1 MAGKSIRELV
11 IKVTQKNAIKVS
23 KDIDRISDSLL
34 EATEYAELFNQ
45 TLEEVSATPFG
56 SLVKSLD
63 SIEKHLE
70 DISRETRQTKNSIGA
85 LRNESRDA
93 TEEMIHGFDQFGQTL
108 VRVSDDITDLGNDTV
123 RASQKAEKGMAGLTE
138 ATVKAKGTTKS
149 YTKEQGR
156 LGNAM
161 KDTTRQG
168 TNQSRQ
174 FSKMAQQAGGLASA
188 YAIVAANVF
197 ALSEAFRLLSDAAVV
212 DRLEEVS
219 TVISAGIGVSISG
232 TAEAMKE
239 ATDGAISYQ
248 AALRQAA
255 AATAFG
261 FDTQQIEE
269 FTQVARRASV
279 VLGVEMTDALNRVIR
294 GISKAEVELL
304 DELGVTVRLNEAFA
318 RYAAQHNIAANSLN
332 SFQRQQALANEVVL
346 KSEQNLG
353 AADDALQSTSWEK
366 FGANVSSA
374 TNSML
379 RAISTSE
386 VLTHTLEGLNRVF
399 ESFVYDSRAE
409 ATDTP
414 FTRTLEDADGALQK
428 IVAYNNLEKERN
440 KLLKDTAKV
449 QEKISKLEAQ
459 GARGGAA
466 GALDG
471 VLAFGEGSKKLRSA
485 NDELDLLNDELAA
498 LNNETK
504 LSNESLQAFADGLG
518 ISTTEVGLMSD
529 SIQNLSLLSRSLGS
543 DLTSFNNDVMGKDSN
558 PYRGL
563 SSSIQ
568 EASRDIDKLL
578 AKNLSLEDSLEKLK
592 ISKDQY
598 YQFGNIQGYIGL
610 LDDQLEKELE
620 IQKIADGHSETVN
633 GQLYLAQEQ
642 LVLMQQR
649 HQYQQAAAGADEL
662 TLDQKKEQHALEQ
675 KIVGLEKRS
684 QAISYKNLQE
694 QYAISTAIHDAN
706 SARETALGASLRE
719 KETQEAILQAMK
731 DQNAAAAARGD
742 SPVYGSAQMNTQNDA
757 VAGSDNAL
765 DSSLNQAN
773 VAAQQQALQSLSP
786 DLASATSSVYALAD
800 AWEIMG
806 AASAS
811 SAQTAQAA
819 ASAMSSGLS
828 AISSLVT
835 ASSAATVSGIDAE
848 IAALES
854 SGLTQEEQEQKTKE
868 LNKKKIKE
876 QEKTAK
882 ASILIST
889 AQGMM
894 LAIATSGNIYA
905 GIALAAATAAAGAMA
920 YQQAS
925 NSASSQLASLEGA
938 TSAGSSPSS
947 LTVGD
952 TDTNQSVDLSN
963 SATAAER
970 SQSLGEAGVYGR
982 ASYGSMSSGK
992 SYLVGEHGKEL
1003 ITPKSDATVSRVS
1016 DAQSA
1021 GMGSGGRAPTIFNI
1035 QALDAQSFADRMYEI
1050 APVMEEYYENQG
1062 KHLAAN

>member
-45 TLEEVSATPFG
+45 TLDETSATSFG

-85 LRNESRDA
+85 LRNESMDA
-93 TEEMIHGFDQFGQTL
+93 TEQMINGFDEFGQTL

-123 RASQKAEKGMAGLTE
+123 RASQKAEAGMEGLTK
-138 ATVKAKGTTKS
+138 ATLKASGSAKS

-168 TNQSRQ
+168 TNQARQ
-174 FSKMAQQAGGLASA
+174 FSKMAQQAGGLAST
-188 YAIVAANVF
+188 YAVVAANVF
-197 ALSEAFRLLSDAAVV
+197 ALSEGFRLLSDAAAV

-219 TVISAGIGVSISG
+219 TVISAGIGVSIAG

-332 SFQRQQALANEVVL
+332 SFQRQQALANEVIL
-346 KSEQNLG
+346 KSEQNLS
-353 AADDALQSTSWEK
+353 AADEALASTTWEQ
-366 FGANVSSA
+366 FGANISSA
-374 TNSML
+374 TNQLL
-379 RAISTSE
+379 RFLSTSDS
-386 VLTHTLEGLNRVF
+386 VISFLNSFNMAF
-399 ESFVYDSRAE
+399 EEITQLSRSD
-409 ATDTP
+409 ATFTP
-414 FTRTLEDADGALQK
+414 FTKTLDEADGALQK
-428 IVAYNNLEKERN
+428 IVAYNNLMKETVRLENEGRIAREKSAELVG
-440 KLLKDTAKV
+440 KGIDGTVTAEGLAMHGKELFALNDQYNTFQAQLTGV
-449 QEKISKLEAQ
+449 QH
-459 GARGGAA
+459 
-466 GALDG
+466 
-471 VLAFGEGSKKLRSA
+471 
-485 NDELDLLNDELAA
+485 ELDLS
-498 LNNETK
+498 T
-504 LSNESLQAFADGLG
+504 ESMNKFADSMG
-518 ISTTEVGLMSD
+518 ISVDEVDLVSS
-529 SIQNLSLLSRSLGS
+529 SIQNLGLLSRSLGS

-563 SSSIQ
+563 SSSIS
-568 EASRDIDKLL
+568 EATKDIDLL
-578 AKNLSLEDSLEKLK
+578 LKKNLSLDDALAKLK
-592 ISKDQY
+592 IDKSQFQ
-598 YQFGNIQGYIGL
+598 QFGNIQGYIGL
-610 LDDQLEKELE
+610 LDAQLEKEFE
-620 IQKIADGHSETVN
+620 IQQVADAHGETIH

-649 HQYQQAAAGADEL
+649 HQYQQAAAGADAL
-662 TLDQKKEQHALEQ
+662 TLDQKKEQYALEQ
-675 KIVGLEKRS
+675 KIVGLEERS
-684 QAISYKNLQE
+684 QALAYKNLQA
-694 QYAISTAIHDAN
+694 QYALSTALHDAN

-742 SPVYGSAQMNTQNDA
+742 SPVYGSAQMNAQNDA

-1062 KHLAAN
+1062 KHLAAS